1 MRVTMKIIMKRI
13 IKITM
18 KTIIIQFKII
28 VKVKIIK
35 AVMNKLRRV
44 LNENHDNIMKYIM
57 NIMKQ
62 IKLITITIYVWI
74 RII

>member
-1 MRVTMKIIMKRI
+1 M
-13 IKITM
+13 KITM

-62 IKLITITIYVWI
+62 IKLITITIYV
-74 RII
+74 